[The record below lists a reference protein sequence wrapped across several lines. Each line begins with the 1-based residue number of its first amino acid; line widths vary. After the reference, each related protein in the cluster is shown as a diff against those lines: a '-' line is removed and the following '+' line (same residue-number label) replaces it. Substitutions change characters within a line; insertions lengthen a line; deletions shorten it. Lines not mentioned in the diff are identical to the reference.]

1 LEHMFYCSVLYFLT
15 LSCFVFPNKTDDAL
29 TVAIIAIID
38 IKHDLLLSLLVLFVS
53 KLYDFRV

>member
-1 LEHMFYCSVLYFLT
+1 MFYCSVLYFLT